1 MPPDSHAG
9 TLFRHRN
16 FVLLWGGQAISLIGN
31 GIFVVALPL
40 TVLHLTSS
48 PLALALVVS
57 GQVIATVVLLL
68 VGGAVVDR
76 LPRRFLMLT
85 ADAVCGISVSL
96 VAVLV
101 VSGVARLWELFVL
114 TLIFGAAGAFF
125 KPAATAIVRDILPA
139 DLLVPASSLRSV
151 SQSLSGLVIGPL
163 TGGLIVATAG
173 AGWAFGIDGASF
185 AVSAAC
191 LASMRNVPRVKATS
205 TRILEGVAEGLR
217 YCYSQRWLACSIVA
231 LGIGNLVI
239 FYPFFILVP
248 LLVKNVFHGGAF
260 ALGIFFAAN
269 GAGSLVASLAT
280 ARRGMPS
287 RPVMTIWTTCA
298 AAGACLALVGASPW
312 FWVSVFFTGLGL
324 GLVSYANILWFP
336 LVQHETPAELLGRVS
351 SIDWLFSLA
360 FSPLGA
366 LAAAAA
372 AATFGVRAAL
382 IAGGMIA
389 VATGSVLFVP
399 GVRAPDKRNEA
410 TVQAATRSLQA
421 DETVLEAFS

>member
-205 TRILEGVAEGLR
+205 TRILEGVA
-217 YCYSQRWLACSIVA
+217 CSIVA